1 MCERLYFQKISFLI
15 LFFVASIMIGQTTKF
30 GLAIHGGAGNIKRE
44 NISPEKEKEYLQ
56 KLEEAL
62 QKGYSILENGGSSL
76 DAVNAVINILE
87 DSPLFNAGKG
97 AVLTEKGE
105 AELDASIMNGKDLSA
120 GAVAGLKHIKNP
132 INLARL
138 VMEKSP
144 HVFLIGEGAEEF
156 AKQNKLEFVDNKYF
170 ITDEIWNQYLKVKE
184 KMKKEEDDIEKHGTV
199 GCVALD
205 KNGNLAAGTS
215 TGGMMMKKFGRVG
228 DSPIIGAGT
237 YANNNT
243 CAVSATGHG
252 EFFIR
257 NTVAHE
263 ISNLMEYKNL
273 SIKEAAQELIL
284 NRLKKVNAEGGVI
297 AIDKNGNVA
306 TPFNTKGMFRAFH
319 VFGSKPV
326 IKIFND

>member
-1 MCERLYFQKISFLI
+1 MCVKKKLIIAFFISVLLI
-15 LFFVASIMIGQTTKF
+15 PKLITPQNQKF
-30 GLAIHGGAGNIKRE
+30 GLIIHGGAGNIKRE
-44 NISPEKEKEYLQ
+44 NISAEKEKEYVE
-56 KLEEAL
+56 KLNEAL
-62 QKGYSILENGGSSL
+62 QKGFSILENGGSSL
-76 DAVNAVINILE
+76 DAVNAAIYILE

-97 AVLTEKGE
+97 SVLTEKGE
-105 AELDASIMNGKDLSA
+105 AELDASIMDGKNLMA

-144 HVFLIGEGAEEF
+144 NVFLIGEGAEEF
-156 AKQNKLEFVDNKYF
+156 AKQNNFELVPNDYF
-170 ITDEIWNQYLKVKE
+170 ITEERLNQYKKAKE
-184 KMKKEEDDIEKHGTV
+184 KLQQSENEKHGTV

-243 CAVSATGHG
+243 CAVSATGNG

-257 NTVAHE
+257 LSVAHE
-263 ISNLMEYKNL
+263 ISNLIEYKNL
-273 SIKEAAQELIL
+273 SIQDAANELVL
-284 NRLKKVNAEGGVI
+284 NRLKKMNAEGGVI

-306 TPFNTKGMFRAFH
+306 TPFNTTGMFRAIYIS
-319 VFGSKPV
+319 GEKPI
-326 IKIFND
+326 IKIFNN

>member
-1 MCERLYFQKISFLI
+1 VCERNYFLKISLLIVFFL
-15 LFFVASIMIGQTTKF
+15 ASTIFSQSQKF

-44 NISPEKEKEYLQ
+44 NISSEKEKEYLQ
-56 KLEEAL
+56 KLDEAL
-62 QKGYSILENGGSSL
+62 QKGYSILESGGSAI
-76 DAVNAVINILE
+76 DAVNSVINILE

-144 HVFLIGEGAEEF
+144 HVLLISDGAEEF
-156 AKQNKLEFVDNKYF
+156 AKQNNLEFVDNKYF
-170 ITDEIWNQYLKVKE
+170 VTEERWNQFLKAKE
-184 KMKKEEDDIEKHGTV
+184 KLKKDEIEKHGTV

-252 EFFIR
+252 EYFIR
-257 NTVAHE
+257 LAVAHD
-263 ISNLMEYKNL
+263 ISNLIEYKNY
-273 SIKEAAQELIL
+273 SVKEAADELIF
-284 NRLKKVNAEGGVI
+284 NKLKKMNADGGVI

-306 TPFNTKGMFRAFH
+306 TPFNTTGMFRAFH
-319 VFGSKPV
+319 VFGSEPV